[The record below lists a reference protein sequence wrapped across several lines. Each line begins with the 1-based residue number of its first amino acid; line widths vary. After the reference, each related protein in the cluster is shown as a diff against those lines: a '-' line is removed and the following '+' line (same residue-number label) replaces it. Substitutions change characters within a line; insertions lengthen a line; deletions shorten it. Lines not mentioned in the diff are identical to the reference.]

1 MASPQAPISELDS
14 SATQKEIIDKINEIV
29 RDLNKDLLGILS

>member
-1 MASPQAPISELDS
+1 MASPQTSISELDS

-29 RDLNKDLLGILS
+29 RALNKDLLGILS